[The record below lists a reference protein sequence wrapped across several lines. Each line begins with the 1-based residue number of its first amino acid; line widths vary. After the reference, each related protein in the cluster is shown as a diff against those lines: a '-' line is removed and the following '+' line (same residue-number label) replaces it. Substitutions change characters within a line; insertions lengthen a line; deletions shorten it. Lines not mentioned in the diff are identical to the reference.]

1 MPSPSVPPSFDS
13 LFDRLRGM
21 DTLRWFAE
29 PVDPVKFN
37 LPDYFEVIKRPMDFG
52 TVARKR
58 AAGEYES
65 DLEALAD
72 VLQTIQ
78 NALTYNK
85 RNTPVYKLAALMM
98 DQCKAFE
105 RGESGFVASRKNKA
119 PRTSTPGSA
128 GAGGGGGGKKA
139 KLSPSGVV
147 TRRKDAAAG
156 GGDQS
161 DEDED
166 GVLDAVDPKNMV
178 HAVYPILPPP
188 PAQPAQQQA
197 CALAFEPSPTSDL
210 HRVALIANVP
220 IRDLALP
227 GLLEIVPKGA
237 STLPARPLPFV
248 SGDVEVFAPPTA
260 EDMHYLKVAYNRV
273 VGDAIAA
280 SLVRGPESMPETD
293 EPTFTGFAQQL
304 SVKEICQVTVP
315 PQDAFLAFQSF
326 ATAEQKRRFME
337 SLREGSPQMWV
348 AIPTHSHAKRT
359 LGVTAIRAYI
369 PSRDMNCVVAE
380 PHLICIDGTTLT
392 VKGVVRM
399 ERRERAEKAS

>member
-1 MPSPSVPPSFDS
+1 MPTPSVPPSFDA
-13 LFDRLRGM
+13 LFDHLRVL

-37 LPDYFEVIKRPMDFG
+37 LPDYFDVIKHPMDFG

-58 AAGEYES
+58 AEGEYES

-105 RGESGFVASRKNKA
+105 RGESGFVASRKSKA

-128 GAGGGGGGKKA
+128 AGAGGGGGGSSKKSRM
-139 KLSPSGVV
+139 SPSGAAGVV
-147 TRRKDAAAG
+147 TRRKEANVAG

-161 DEDED
+161 DNED
-166 GVLDAVDPKNMV
+166 GMLDAVDPKNMV

-188 PAQPAQQQA
+188 PAQPPQQQA

-210 HRVALIANVP
+210 HRVALIANVA

-227 GLLEIVPKGA
+227 SLLEIVPKGA
-237 STLPARPLPFV
+237 SALPRARCRLPRAT
-248 SGDVEVFAPPTA
+248 SRCLRRPR
-260 EDMHYLKVAYNRV
+260 LK
-273 VGDAIAA
+273 
-280 SLVRGPESMPETD
+280 T
-293 EPTFTGFAQQL
+293 
-304 SVKEICQVTVP
+304 
-315 PQDAFLAFQSF
+315 
-326 ATAEQKRRFME
+326 
-337 SLREGSPQMWV
+337 
-348 AIPTHSHAKRT
+348 
-359 LGVTAIRAYI
+359 
-369 PSRDMNCVVAE
+369 
-380 PHLICIDGTTLT
+380 CIT
-392 VKGVVRM
+392 
-399 ERRERAEKAS
+399 